1 LQEEAILLIDYTE
14 SLVQEYEK
22 SKEKANSLAA
32 MLEKI
37 EEGTTYKQFFQN
49 SEQLLKGLTYNVK
62 KDKFEFSSTIFQ

>member
-1 LQEEAILLIDYTE
+1 MLIDYTE

-22 SKEKANSLAA
+22 SKEKANSVAA
-32 MLEKI
+32 MLKKI

-49 SEQLLKGLTYNVK
+49 NEQLLKGLTYNVK